1 MNTKYAFAA
10 AFAVAAAF
18 ALSSCRK
25 SDVKDLT
32 LEIPALE
39 PGSRCAGDVSNVLAR
54 LVGVVNCDKSFG
66 IDGIKHFRPEFDY
79 AKKTV
84 SLSYESLQTNT
95 KNIEIAI
102 ARDGWTANG
111 ITPESVGAKSKMD
124 ESVGAKSKMES
135 APQGRPPSPAAPKA
149 PTAAPAP

>member
-111 ITPESVGAKSKMD
+111 ITPESVGAKSKM
-124 ESVGAKSKMES
+124 ES

-149 PTAAPAP
+149 KAPTAAPAP

>member
-111 ITPESVGAKSKMD
+111 ITPESVGAKSKM
-124 ESVGAKSKMES
+124 ESD
-135 APQGRPPSPAAPKA
+135 PQGRPPSPAAPKA